1 VFDKICPRRF
11 VCLPVDV
18 KFGLSSIAKENGG
31 SPVWCLENRAGQTR
45 QEQEAMATLLKR
57 FLAVTL
63 MIGFGMALTA
73 CETAHGFGK
82 DLEKLGQQIQEDAK

>member
-1 VFDKICPRRF
+1 
-11 VCLPVDV
+11 
-18 KFGLSSIAKENGG
+18 
-31 SPVWCLENRAGQTR
+31 
-45 QEQEAMATLLKR
+45 MATLLKR